1 MEALGNNHSSDSLG
15 SYFRQEGTITKS
27 GWIIIALL
35 VAEDLAVRLIATQVE
50 LDYGLLAFQLV
61 LLTGFVLAGVS
72 KLKLSPRK
80 NQTQSFFSYKVAKYL
95 EIVIMTITIS
105 VMYHSYIFYF
115 VVLLPITSFILS
127 RGFRESLSYIL
138 TGWLTQTLS
147 QTVVFYLF
155 TGVNQQ
161 GVFRNAP
168 LMLPVIITLQYFLFT
183 FYGYIL
189 GCVHREYVRSQE
201 ENKILIDRLGDKY
214 VQLEQAKKEIQS
226 HYDRIIQTNA
236 QLEEANNKLTASLA
250 EFYTL
255 QQISQAISS
264 IFDMNELLKF
274 VNDVIIGVMGVS
286 HSTIALCHGPQNH
299 LKVQVSSIYDKKEL
313 AIVSDYINTDV
324 LKPAVKEGHSMIEN
338 QVDPD
343 EYPFTRGRKIQ
354 SLICVP
360 LIAKG
365 NVLGIVLIEHNLPNA
380 FHSDNVRLL
389 EIIAQQVSIAIENAR
404 LYQQMHDLATLDG
417 LTGAYNRLYFQDNL
431 QIEFRKALEG
441 NYSLSLLMFDIDHF
455 KRINDTHGHLY
466 GDLVLKSIAAFI
478 KKKLRREDIF
488 ARFGGEE
495 FVILMPHTTLEQV
508 VEKAEDLRKG
518 IGSLII
524 SDKMIS
530 ASVTISI
537 GVSSFPEMA
546 DNQISLLKSA
556 DDALYEAKRQG
567 RNRVCVAY
575 RKDDPAKENPSDGSE
590 VCKPI

>member
-1 MEALGNNHSSDSLG
+1 LETLEKNHLTNTLG
-15 SYFRQEGTITKS
+15 SYFRQEGNITKF
-27 GWIIIALL
+27 GWVVLAMLI
-35 VAEDLAVRLIATQVE
+35 AEDLTARLISTQARPE
-50 LDYGLLAFQLV
+50 FGLLAAQLLIWV
-61 LLTGFVLAGVS
+61 AFILAGVL
-72 KLKLSPRK
+72 KIKLSPTK
-80 NQTQSFFSYKVAKYL
+80 NEAESLIYRVAKYL
-95 EIVIMTITIS
+95 EIAIMAIFLS
-105 VMYHSYIFYF
+105 MMYHGFIFYF
-115 VVLLPITSFILS
+115 VVLLPISSIILS
-127 RGFRESLSYIL
+127 RGFKESVPFILLS
-138 TGWLTQTLS
+138 WLTQALS
-147 QTVVFYLF
+147 QFIVLNAFSR
-155 TGVNQQ
+155 VNQQ
-161 GVFRNAP
+161 GVFSHD
-168 LMLPVIITLQYFLFT
+168 LMLPIAITAQYLLFT
-183 FYGYIL
+183 CYGYIL
-189 GCVHREYVRSQE
+189 GRVQREYVRSQE
-201 ENKILIDRLGDKY
+201 ENQILIDRLGDKY

-226 HYDRIIQTNA
+226 HYEKIIQTNE

-299 LKVQVSSIYDKKEL
+299 LKVQVSSIFNKKEL
-313 AIVSDYINTDV
+313 AIVSDYINSDV
-324 LKPAVKEGHSMIEN
+324 LKPAVKDGHSMIDN

-365 NVLGIVLIEHNLPNA
+365 NVLGIVLIEHSLPNA
-380 FHSDNVRLL
+380 FHNDNVRLL

-431 QIEFRKALEG
+431 QIEFKKAQEG
-441 NYSLSLLMFDIDHF
+441 NYDLSILMFDIDHF
-455 KRINDTHGHLY
+455 KRINDTHGHLF

-478 KKKLRREDIF
+478 KKKLRKEDIF
-488 ARFGGEE
+488 ARYGGEE

-508 VEKAEDLRKG
+508 VEKAEDIRTG
-518 IGSLII
+518 VSAMII
-524 SDKMIS
+524 SDRVIS

-537 GVSSFPEMA
+537 GVSSFPLTA
-546 DNQISLLKSA
+546 DSQMNLVKSA

-567 RNRVCVAY
+567 RNRVCVAH
-575 RKDDPAKENPSDGSE
+575 KKTGSME
-590 VCKPI
+590 EDTAG